1 MPKKLSLKVILLL
14 PLVALT
20 LSGCGL
26 TVTSTGSSGTGSGG
40 ATDGGVFKSTNK
52 GNNWQQ
58 QVSIQTVGR
67 ARNFAAVDVNA
78 LVLDPGD
85 NQAIY
90 AGSVANGLFY
100 SYDSAASWQAAAG
113 LSAATINDVAVD
125 PKNKCVIY
133 LAMDNK
139 VLKSADCNRTLSGVY
154 FDNDLTVEITA
165 LAIDLANSNNVF
177 IGTSRGEIIKSSD
190 AGLSWR
196 TLNRFNG
203 QVDKIAINP
212 FDAKIMF
219 VGTDAKD
226 VFRTMDAGASW
237 VSLADKL
244 KAFDN
249 TLRFCDLVLAK
260 EEKTNVFL
268 ATTYGL
274 LKSTDDGDSWSKLE
288 LIMPE
293 KDAKINALAVNP
305 ANAKEI
311 YYVTNTTFY
320 RSLDGGKNWTSKK
333 LPTNRAGSAILIDPK
348 DSAIIYLAAKKAKN

>member
-1 MPKKLSLKVILLL
+1 MRIKKFKSLFLIPALLL
-14 PLVALT
+14 

-26 TVTSTGSSGTGSGG
+26 AVTSTGSSGAGSGG
-40 ATDGGVFKSTNK
+40 ATDGGVFKSSNK

-58 QVSIQTVGR
+58 QVSIKTVGR
-67 ARNFAAVDVNA
+67 ARNFAAVDINVLA
-78 LVLDPGD
+78 LDPSD
-85 NQAIY
+85 HQAIY
-90 AGSVANGLFY
+90 AGSVASGLFY
-100 SYDSAASWQAAAG
+100 SYDGTVSWQAAAS

-133 LAMDNK
+133 LALDNK

-165 LAIDLANSNNVF
+165 LAVDQANGNNVF

-190 AGLSWR
+190 AGSSWR

-212 FDAKIMF
+212 LDAKIMF
-219 VGTDAKD
+219 VGTDAKG
-226 VFRTMDAGASW
+226 VFRSMDAGASW

-249 TLRFCDLVLAK
+249 ILRFRDLVLAK
-260 EEKTNVFL
+260 EEKANVFL

-274 LKSTDDGDSWSKLE
+274 LKSTDDGNTWSKLE
-288 LIMPE
+288 LITPE

-305 ANAKEI
+305 ANAEEI

-320 RSLDGGKNWTSKK
+320 RSLDGGKNWASKK
-333 LPTNRAGSAILIDPK
+333 LPTNRAGSAILLDPK
-348 DSAIIYLAAKKAKN
+348 DSAIIYLAAKKVKN